1 MFQLQTEDNLFTAKP
16 VQLSSLLNGINQHEV
31 ALPNFQRPWVWNPA
45 MVRDLIVSVAY
56 RYPAGSLLTMPIK
69 NKTFGLRPFEGA
81 GETLKNNPNLMI
93 LDGQQRLTSLYQA
106 LFRNDGVH
114 YKGRTYYFYLDIN
127 TLLQDPDGLEIGD
140 PFFEK
145 ALFFVAEEKDK
156 KRIRYQDL
164 RPMYEITTKELELQA
179 GAMPLSM
186 VFDTSDLL
194 ANWRD
199 DYLMKKSEDSLSKF
213 KQLLKEWDNLVK
225 PWLDR
230 IRLYP
235 FPVVDLNPDLPLG
248 AICHIF
254 EKVNSTGIPLDV
266 FDLCNAI
273 LWAQGFYLNEK
284 WHETIAYFKQNRI
297 MPMLQQ
303 PSGAHSFSGASFLM
317 SLALLNSLSKKVS
330 FPNKGYSVNCR
341 KQDLMDLKKDDVKK
355 WWDALKD
362 GYAEASKFLI
372 NQGVFSE
379 RIMPYSTLIIPL
391 TAIFAYLK
399 KTQSNTSVQAAWPK
413 IERWYWC
420 SIFSQR
426 YSSQV
431 EYGSAQDFEQV
442 INWVNGGDAPVVVKA
457 FTFRSDY
464 LQEITSIRN
473 VIYKGVLCLICR
485 NHAKDFG
492 GGGELSID
500 LIYETRQDHHH
511 IFPTAAANKAG
522 ITDKRVNTL
531 VNKTLIS
538 ASVNRSI
545 GGRLPSQYIPLLQS
559 KIPETDMSAVLAS
572 HEINIELLKS
582 DLWEDYI
589 KDRRERL
596 RSLIEAVCGG
606 NVQPFSEQ
614 DTEVEQEDEE

>member
-16 VQLSSLLNGINQHEV
+16 VQLSSLLNGIEQHEV

-106 LFRNDGVH
+106 LFRKDGVH
-114 YKGRTYYFYLDIN
+114 YRDRVYYFYLDIN
-127 TLLQDPDGLEIGD
+127 TLMQDPDGLEIGD

-156 KRIRYQDL
+156 RRIRYQDL
-164 RPMYEITTKELELQA
+164 RPMYEITTREHELQA

-199 DYLMKKSEDSLSKF
+199 DYLLKKSDDSLTKF

-254 EKVNSTGIPLDV
+254 EKVNSTGVPLDV

-273 LWAQGFYLNEK
+273 LWAQGFFLNEK
-284 WHETIAYFKQNRI
+284 WHQTKERFKAKNI
-297 MPMLQQ
+297 LPMQS
-303 PSGAHSFSGASFLM
+303 PSGTYFLM
-317 SLALLNSLSKKVS
+317 SLALVDALDRKIKNPGENISI
-330 FPNKGYSVNCR
+330 NCR
-341 KQDLMDLKKDDVKK
+341 KQDLMDLRKDVVEK
-355 WWDALKD
+355 WWDALED
-362 GYAEASKFLI
+362 GYAEASKFMI
-372 NQGVFSE
+372 NQGVFAE
-379 RIMPYSTLIIPL
+379 RILPYSTLIIPL
-391 TAIFAYLK
+391 AAIFAYLR
-399 KTQSNTSVQAAWPK
+399 KTQSNVALQAAWPK
-413 IERWYWC
+413 VERWYWC
-420 SIFSQR
+420 AIFSQR

-431 EYGSAQDFEQV
+431 EYASAQDFEQV
-442 INWVNGGDAPVVVKA
+442 VHWVNGGEAPGIVKT
-457 FTFRSDY
+457 FNFRSDS

-473 VIYKGVLCLICR
+473 VIYKGILCLICR
-485 NHAKDFG
+485 GHAKDFG
-492 GGGELSID
+492 GSGELSID

-511 IFPTAAANKAG
+511 IFPTAAASRLG
-522 ITDKRVNTL
+522 IKDPRVNTV
-531 VNKTLIS
+531 VNKTLIG

-545 GGRLPSQYIPLLQS
+545 GGRSPSQYIPLLQS
-559 KIPETDMSAVLAS
+559 KIPLADMGAILDS
-572 HEINIELLKS
+572 HEINRELLES
-582 DLWEDYI
+582 DRWNEYI
-589 KDRRERL
+589 NDRRERL
-596 RSLIEAVCGG
+596 RKLIEGVCGG
-606 NVQPFSEQ
+606 NVQPFSDQNLEI
-614 DTEVEQEDEE
+614 EKEEDEE